1 MLRQLLAQHAEVSRR
16 QQAACRMSRNHAAHG
31 QALGAQAAAIAE
43 QIQNRRDALNC
54 EAAETKPAL
63 AARAPLVLE
72 AAVALGRPHLKPWQ
86 YDVACRVASRQDAI
100 AIRPAGDGKSLLVHL
115 LAMQPDAGLILYI
128 LPLIALAVE
137 QCDALRSHRPG

>member
-1 MLRQLLAQHAEVSRR
+1 MEDALLRQLLAQHAEVSRR

-63 AARAPLVLE
+63 AARAPLVLK
-72 AAVALGRPHLKPWQ
+72 AADNERRFEFEERKKRKRPLLGAARLSLP
-86 YDVACRVASRQDAI
+86 VES
-100 AIRPAGDGKSLLVHL
+100 AGGQVGCAKV
-115 LAMQPDAGLILYI
+115 
-128 LPLIALAVE
+128 
-137 QCDALRSHRPG
+137 